1 MILLSTKQASK
12 QNRTRD
18 MEIKNKLDSD
28 QRGGGKGNNGGK
40 KGKSRQATCIKDP
53 WTKTV
58 AGGGLNVGGGS
69 G

>member
-12 QNRTRD
+12 QYRTRD

-28 QRGGGKGNNGGK
+28 QRGGGTGNNGGK
-40 KGKSRQATCIKDP
+40 KGKGHEGTCIKDQ
-53 WTKTV
+53 WTKTTRR
-58 AGGGLNVGGGS
+58 GGLNVGGGS